1 MSSGVF
7 FFSAESEEGV
17 AVRKMLTPHLKH
29 IRVCSLSFQE
39 ICCQVI
45 PKKVLTY
52 DELKL
57 VCVALESRETTQE
70 LTEICAE
77 LEPRNLVKK
86 PPITQIKYIS
96 KNLQKASKSEF
107 KLTTNDK
114 CIEPMGLYFT
124 DSFNRSVKGRIILTQ
139 INEETV
145 NIVFFDAKVKTRGF
159 KVSVSSEEQNFLL
172 LPNTTYNISVIFD
185 RNIDKHPIS
194 SRPGLNKDFLL
205 EFPSDEC
212 HVQRLSYRVHSDG

>member
-1 MSSGVF
+1 MFV
-7 FFSAESEEGV
+7 FSAKSEEGV
-17 AVRKMLTPHLKH
+17 DVRKMLTPHLKD

-57 VCVALESRETTQE
+57 VCVALESRETTRE
-70 LTEICAE
+70 LTEICTE

-86 PPITQIKYIS
+86 PPITHIIYIS
-96 KNLQKASKSEF
+96 KNLQKACKSEF

-124 DSFNRSVKGRIILTQ
+124 DCFNGRIKGRIKLTQ
-139 INEETV
+139 TNEETV
-145 NIVFFDAKVKTRGF
+145 NIVRFDAKVMTRGSQF
-159 KVSVSSEEQNFLL
+159 KISVSSEEQNVLL

-205 EFPSDEC
+205 EFPSDES